1 MRFTKH
7 LLASF
12 LLLFSSN
19 IFAAHPE
26 YSLLNDQWQI
36 ITQL

>member
-19 IFAAHPE
+19 IFAAHPSIH
-26 YSLLNDQWQI
+26 YSMINGEL
-36 ITQL
+36 